1 MSLFPLVSERRVID
15 TSAFF
20 GVSHKIIDNIMCCPQ
35 LSDLFL
41 HRIFKHV
48 FLLGDEGPFLLI
60 VSNALTIPPC
70 PVTAPPLAPCML
82 ARCSAIGTS
91 VDAFFPGSSTLS
103 TCSKAA
109 TPVADCGEKTAATKD
124 AKGDLNGQ
132 NEG

>member
-1 MSLFPLVSERRVID
+1 MSLFPLVNERRVVD

-20 GVSHKIIDNIMCCPQ
+20 GVSHKIIDNIVCCPQ
-35 LSDLFL
+35 LPDLFL
-41 HRIFKHV
+41 HCIFKHI
-48 FLLGDEGPFLLI
+48 FLLGDEGPLLFI
-60 VSNALTIPPC
+60 VSNALTVPLC

-109 TPVADCGEKTAATKD
+109 AFMADCSENTAATKD
-124 AKGDLNGQ
+124 AKGDFNGQ